1 MTTLCQRWR
10 SFGWWLALG
19 TQRWAKIIVVLDENW
34 KSVLFILLAFD
45 LGPTLG
51 QHHNELRRSQKL
63 VENIGPTL
71 GLVVI
76 TPRFANKKVLFR
88 WLRNN
93 APTLGQHPDLLI
105 KRILIGRLINIWPTL
120 GQHWYLRSSMHI
132 LNAMINSRTVNYT
145 YVDEA
150 NKLILFVCT
159 HQED

>member
-1 MTTLCQRWR
+1 MTTLGQRWR
-10 SFGWWLALG
+10 TVGWWLALG

-34 KSVLFILLAFD
+34 KSVFFILLAFD

-51 QHHNELRRSQKL
+51 QHHRELRRSQKL

-105 KRILIGRLINIWPTL
+105 KRFWLVVLSIFD
-120 GQHWYLRSSMHI
+120 QHWYLRTSMHI

-145 YVDEA
+145 YVDKA